1 MNREENKKWL
11 IDCIEDNKEVFCEA
25 SKAIWSNPELA
36 MQEHFA
42 VETLTGLL
50 ENSGFR
56 VEKGV
61 AGMPTAFVAEYGEG
75 RPVIGFSAEFDA
87 LPGLSQ
93 KNDSNFHDPVKE
105 GAPGHGCGHNLLSI
119 GGVQAAVALKKLM
132 EEKDI
137 KGTIRL
143 FGTPAGGDMR

>member
-11 IDCIEDNKEVFCEA
+11 IDCIEENKEVFCEA

-93 KNDSNFHDPVKE
+93 KNDSNFHDPVK
-105 GAPGHGCGHNLLSI
+105 
-119 GGVQAAVALKKLM
+119 
-132 EEKDI
+132 
-137 KGTIRL
+137 
-143 FGTPAGGDMR
+143 